1 MAVGPRLV
9 DGEKRFDRSRK
20 EREKQTRRQLD
31 SFDFIPGHPRL
42 TNQPLLTSRGCRPL
56 SPRTRGRM
64 WTNFHQYFIIIS
76 SFAFSAVLIFMW
88 PSISRPSAQ
97 QPFSRCHV
105 ATSTGDSHPAPPP
118 RQQLPHE
125 RNAVAHP
132 ASLHGQSA
140 RAEGTGG
147 TGCLS
152 HSLLL
157 LTREMV
163 SCPHTLFCRQ
173 EGIVGRSFRIF
184 CMETNRR
191 TERSPR
197 RVDRERVLL

>member
-105 ATSTGDSHPAPPP
+105 ATSTGAPSTAATTPRAKRSRPP
-118 RQQLPHE
+118 CKSAWTECTGR
-125 RNAVAHP
+125 RN
-132 ASLHGQSA
+132 
-140 RAEGTGG
+140 GG

-197 RVDRERVLL
+197 RVDRGRVLL

>member
-1 MAVGPRLV
+1 MAVGPRPV

-105 ATSTGDSHPAPPP
+105 ATSTGDPHQAPPP

-132 ASLHGQSA
+132 ASQHGQSA
-140 RAEGTGG
+140 RAEGTRETRGTRLSLPLAAFVDQRNGLLPAHIILSTGG
-147 TGCLS
+147 YRWPVFPNILHGDQ
-152 HSLLL
+152 
-157 LTREMV
+157 
-163 SCPHTLFCRQ
+163 Q
-173 EGIVGRSFRIF
+173 E
-184 CMETNRR
+184 
-191 TERSPR
+191 
-197 RVDRERVLL
+197 D